1 MSPSAL
7 RGGQRGTVGHDLVLD
22 VHLARV
28 VEHAEEAFH
37 GGRGRGKLL
46 DAGQVVRLVV
56 VNALEVLLSN
66 GRLLLWPLWAH
77 LLDDGVLGHHGHA
90 LHDAHVDGLPRQVGG
105 HLIDKDNIIFN
116 YMTKKL
122 CGLYSRLRAD

>member
-1 MSPSAL
+1 MNPSAL

-46 DAGQVVRLVV
+46 DAGQVVGLVV
-56 VNALEVLLSN
+56 VNALEVLLTN
-66 GRLLLWPLWAH
+66 GRPLLWSLRAH

-105 HLIDKDNIIFN
+105 HLNDKDNISNMYLII
-116 YMTKKL
+116 
-122 CGLYSRLRAD
+122 

>member
-1 MSPSAL
+1 MNPSVSAL

-37 GGRGRGKLL
+37 GGCGGGKLL

-56 VNALEVLLSN
+56 VNALEVLLTN
-66 GRLLLWPLWAH
+66 GRPLLWSLRAH

-105 HLIDKDNIIFN
+105 HLIDKDNIIC
-116 YMTKKL
+116 YL
-122 CGLYSRLRAD
+122 II

>member
-1 MSPSAL
+1 MNPSVSAL

-46 DAGQVVRLVV
+46 DAGQVVGLVV

-105 HLIDKDNIIFN
+105 HLVNIDRDNMFN
-116 YMTKKL
+116 IL
-122 CGLYSRLRAD
+122 LARHSRLRAD